1 MDYGFEEIQEMLRK
15 DARRFL
21 TDRCPKSF
29 VREMEE
35 DVQGFDRALWKEMA
49 DLGWMGLVFPE
60 EYGGQGMS
68 FLDLAALL
76 EEMGRACLPGPYFS
90 TVILGGLPILEA
102 GSKEQKQE
110 FLPKISDG
118 EMIMT
123 MALLEQKGT
132 YDPAGIATMAKA
144 EGDHYV
150 VNGTKLFV
158 SNAHVADYLICAAR
172 TESKGD
178 PSHGVSLFLVD
189 AKSPGISCTLL
200 KTIAS
205 DRQCEV
211 KLENVS
217 VPKKNLLGELN
228 QGWALI
234 EKILMLAAAAECVE
248 MVGGAQQVLEMVVSY
263 TKERVQ
269 FDVPIG
275 SFQAIQHHCANMAI
289 DVDASRFITYEACW
303 AISQGLPCDEKVSMA
318 KAWVSDAYRR
328 VVALGQQ
335 IHGGIGFTR
344 DHDMQ
349 LYFRR
354 AKVGEVL
361 FGDGDYHR
369 EKLVELLA
377 L

>member
-1 MDYGFEEIQEMLRK
+1 MNFGFEEIQDMLRK

-21 TDRCPKSF
+21 NDKCSKSF

-35 DVQGFDRALWKEMA
+35 DERGFDQALWREMA

-60 EYGGQGMS
+60 EFGGQGMT

-110 FLPKISDG
+110 FLPKISRG

-123 MALLEQKGT
+123 LALLEQKGT
-132 YDPAGIATMAKA
+132 YDPSSIATTAKTH
-144 EGDHYV
+144 GDNYLIS
-150 VNGTKLFV
+150 GTKLFV

-172 TESKGD
+172 TGNKGD
-178 PSHGVSLFLVD
+178 KSHGISLFLVD

-211 KLENVS
+211 KLDNVS
-217 VPKKNLLGELN
+217 VSKKNLLGELN
-228 QGWALI
+228 QGWVLI

-248 MVGGAQQVLEMVVSY
+248 MVGGAQQVLEMVVNY

-275 SFQAIQHHCANMAI
+275 SFQAIQHHCSNMAI
-289 DVDASRFITYEACW
+289 DVDGSRFITYEACW
-303 AISQGLPCDEKVSMA
+303 AISQGMPSDQKVSMA

-354 AKVGEVL
+354 AKAGEVI

-369 EKLVELLA
+369 EKLVQSLA